1 VVDASK
7 AVPVASHLMSKTS
20 RADYVKSIREEYD
33 HLRERHLNKKE
44 EKTLHSLENA
54 RKNKEVFLFD
64 HNLIKP
70 KFLGTKTYLNF
81 DLGSLRDHI
90 DWTPFFI
97 TWELIGTYPKILTN
111 EKYGTEAKKLFNDA
125 QTMLDKI
132 INEKWLTANA
142 VVGFWP
148 ANATNNDSIELYD
161 FDASGK
167 ENRKKTTGL
176 LHHVR
181 QQKIKPENQPNFCLT
196 DFIAPVSS
204 GKADYIGGF
213 AVTAGIGCEERAKQF
228 EKNLDDYSA
237 IMLKALADRLAEAF
251 AEKMHQMVRKELWGY
266 VPNENLN
273 NEDMIHEKYQGIRP
287 APGYPACPEHSEK
300 STLFQLLQAE
310 KNAGISIT
318 ENFAMFPGAAVSG
331 WYFSHPQSHYF
342 AVGEI
347 TDEQVADYAKRK
359 NISKEEAAK
368 WLGPLL

>member
-1 VVDASK
+1 
-7 AVPVASHLMSKTS
+7 LTS
-20 RADYVKSIREEYD
+20 
-33 HLRERHLNKKE
+33 
-44 EKTLHSLENA
+44 
-54 RKNKEVFLFD
+54 
-64 HNLIKP
+64 
-70 KFLGTKTYLNF
+70 
-81 DLGSLRDHI
+81 
-90 DWTPFFI
+90 
-97 TWELIGTYPKILTN
+97 
-111 EKYGTEAKKLFNDA
+111 EKYGKEAKKLFDDA

-132 INEKWLTANA
+132 IKEKWLTANA

-148 ANATNNDSIELYD
+148 ANATDNDSIELYSYNSS
-161 FDASGK
+161 FA
-167 ENRKKTTGL
+167 ENRKQITGM

-181 QQKIKPENQPNFCLT
+181 QQKIKPENQPNYCLT

-213 AVTAGIGCEERAKQF
+213 AVTAGIGCEERAKEF

-251 AEKMHQMVRKELWGY
+251 AEKMHLMVRKELWGY
-266 VPNENLN
+266 EPNESLDNQDLI
-273 NEDMIHEKYQGIRP
+273 DEKYKGIRP

-300 STLFQLLQAE
+300 QTLFKLLDAE
-310 KNAGISIT
+310 KNANISLT

-331 WYFSHPQSHYF
+331 WYFSHPKSHYF

-347 TDEQVADYAKRK
+347 SDEQVIDYAKRK